1 MGDSWVGGDIGGLHT
16 MATTYKNAKDKLDGV
31 VKPLSSAVEKL
42 AGDADWK
49 GDAAETFRGKW
60 SEDQIT
66 AGGFAE
72 LVHRAG
78 EILGTL
84 ADALS
89 TCETSLQNAEHVA
102 AGKGVATDA
111 KGAPQPIM
119 TADPPSAEDQKT
131 ISAMNE
137 YAKVRN
143 EILHTAQHARLTA
156 AQQLQGLYD
165 QVTSKDG
172 AASTGDKVT
181 IADYLRGLYAYDAED
196 ARAGGA
202 KARAKLDDAK
212 NEAQAAK
219 KELRAE
225 RKAYQKAGRALPK
238 DLPAKGA
245 YRDALTKVDDLE
257 TAIARAE
264 NGSTALP
271 YDRALNVKLADAADL
286 LRAGESLEKV
296 PDFLK
301 EIPVLDVAAAGACG
315 LLEASSDHDAGW
327 SWQRSIATDGG
338 ANVAGLVAGTAI
350 TAGLVAA
357 APFDV
362 PVAVA
367 AGVGGAVVIG
377 ATGIIDHSLHEHW
390 SEDIHDH
397 GVVGGVLTGT
407 GHVLSKTGDDFK
419 RLGKDVWHG
428 ITSIF

>member
-1 MGDSWVGGDIGGLHT
+1 MSDSWVGGDLGGLHT

-31 VKPLSSAVEKL
+31 VKPLSTAVEKL
-42 AGDADWK
+42 AGDAGWK
-49 GDAAETFRGKW
+49 GDAAETFRAKW

-72 LVHRAG
+72 LVHSAG
-78 EILGTL
+78 DILGTL

-89 TCETSLQNAEHVA
+89 TCESSLYNAQHIA
-102 AGKGVATDA
+102 AAKGVATDD
-111 KGAPQPIM
+111 KGVPKPPDSSGPE
-119 TADPPSAEDQKT
+119 DPKTVSA
-131 ISAMNE
+131 
-137 YAKVRN
+137 RN
-143 EILHTAQHARLTA
+143 DYVDARNHILHTAQHARLEA

-165 QVTSKDG
+165 RVTGSG
-172 AASTGDKVT
+172 PTTTGDKVT

-196 ARAGGA
+196 ARAGG
-202 KARAKLDDAK
+202 KEARAKLDDAK
-212 NEAQAAK
+212 SAAQAAK
-219 KELRAE
+219 KEMRAE
-225 RKAYQKAGRALPK
+225 RKAYQKAGQALPK
-238 DLPAKGA
+238 DLPAKSA
-245 YRDALTKVDDLE
+245 YRDAVTKVDSLE
-257 TAIARAE
+257 EAIARAE

-271 YDRALNVKLADAADL
+271 YDRALNVKLADAADA
-286 LRAGESLEKV
+286 LRTGESLEKM

-315 LLEASSDHDAGW
+315 LLEAQGDHDAGW

-338 ANVAGLVAGTAI
+338 ANVGGLVAGTAI

-362 PVAVA
+362 PVAVV

-407 GHVLSKTGDDFK
+407 GHVLSKTGGDFK
-419 RLGKDVWHG
+419 RLGEDVWHG
-428 ITSIF
+428 VTSIF

>member
-16 MATTYKNAKDKLDGV
+16 MADTYKNAKDKLDGV
-31 VKPLSSAVEKL
+31 VKPLSGAVEKL
-42 AGDADWK
+42 AGDASWK

-60 SEDQIT
+60 SEDAIT

-72 LVHRAG
+72 LVHQAG
-78 EILGTL
+78 TILGTL

-89 TCETSLQNAEHVA
+89 TCETSLQNAQHIA

-119 TADPPSAEDQKT
+119 TANPPSAQDQKT

-137 YAKVRN
+137 YATARN

-172 AASTGDKVT
+172 ATSAGDKAT

-196 ARAGGA
+196 ARAGGIEARKHIDAA
-202 KARAKLDDAK
+202 KA
-212 NEAQAAK
+212 EAQAAK

-225 RKAYQKAGRALPK
+225 RKAYQKAGKALPK
-238 DLPAKGA
+238 DLPAKSA
-245 YRDALTKVDDLE
+245 YRDAVTKVDALEQDL
-257 TAIARAE
+257 ARADH
-264 NGSTALP
+264 GSTALP
-271 YDRALNVKLADAADL
+271 YDRALNVKLADAAEA
-286 LRAGESLEKV
+286 LRVGEGLEKV

-315 LLEASSDHDAGW
+315 LLEASDDHDKGW
-327 SWQRSIATDGG
+327 SWQHSIAVDGG
-338 ANVAGLVAGTAI
+338 ANVAGLAAGTAI
-350 TAGLVAA
+350 TAGLVAL
-357 APFDV
+357 APVDV
-362 PVAVA
+362 PVAVV
-367 AGVGGAVVIG
+367 AGVGGGIVIG
-377 ATGIIDHSLHEHW
+377 ATGIIDHSFHEHW

-397 GVVGGVLTGT
+397 GVVGGILHGS
-407 GHVLSKTGDDFK
+407 GHVLSETGDDFV
-419 RLGKDVWHG
+419 RLKDDVWHG
-428 ITSIF
+428 IKSIF